1 MLAFCHCDDPLVRT
15 YESSDAKMHST
26 STRRPLDRIN
36 LRTSERSTASKFDV
50 TGARQYERLGVR
62 IDGKIYMSVLTVA
75 GQKGGS
81 GKSTLVRNLAI
92 HFALEA
98 YKVGIVDADLIQQHS
113 SEFFADRRREAG
125 REVWTGREDIPGLS
139 VKVWDRSSPDIPE
152 ASIVIAPQAD
162 QDSIGEIIQALAES
176 TDVVMC
182 DLQGSASVAML
193 HAIHYADLVLIPVQP
208 SNDDLKSCHSTARHV
223 VQAGRSARRDI
234 PYRIV
239 ISRASTG
246 FRPEVEKVVEEALE
260 IAKLPRLKT
269 PVFERTAFK
278 RASFSRIAPIF
289 EDPNGGAAINLK
301 AVYAE
306 VRDTLAEIVKAAREN
321 G

>member
-1 MLAFCHCDDPLVRT
+1 
-15 YESSDAKMHST
+15 
-26 STRRPLDRIN
+26 
-36 LRTSERSTASKFDV
+36 
-50 TGARQYERLGVR
+50 LGVR
-62 IDGKIYMSVLTVA
+62 IVDGKIDMSVLTVA

-92 HFALEA
+92 HFALDA

-113 SEFFADRRREAG
+113 SEFFADRRKEAG
-125 REVWTGREDIPGLS
+125 REVWTGREDIPGVS
-139 VKVWDRSSPDIPE
+139 VKVWDRSSPDVPN

-162 QDSIGEIIQALAES
+162 QDSIGEIIQALAEAA
-176 TDVVMC
+176 DVVLC

-223 VQAGRSARRDI
+223 VQAGRSSRRDI

-260 IAKLPRLKT
+260 NAKLPRLKT

-289 EDPNGGAAINLK
+289 EDPNGGAAANLK

-306 VRDTLAEIVKAAREN
+306 VRDTLAEIVTAARETA
-321 G
+321 

>member
-1 MLAFCHCDDPLVRT
+1 MMSENVVFVFDGT
-15 YESSDAKMHST
+15 KS
-26 STRRPLDRIN
+26 RPLGG
-36 LRTSERSTASKFDV
+36 STTKTVDGK
-50 TGARQYERLGVR
+50 GARQYERLHVSV
-62 IDGKIYMSVLTVA
+62 DGKNDMSVLTVA

-92 HFALEA
+92 HFALDG

-113 SEFFADRRREAG
+113 SEFFADRTKEAG
-125 REVWTGREDIPGLS
+125 REVWTGRDDMPGLT
-139 VKVWDRSSPDIPE
+139 VKVWDRSSPEVPQ
-152 ASIVIAPQAD
+152 ASIVLAPQAD
-162 QDSIGEIIQALAES
+162 QDSIGEIIQALADVA
-176 TDVVMC
+176 DVVLC
-182 DLQGSASVAML
+182 DLQGSASVAMI

-223 VQAGRSARRDI
+223 VQAGKSARRTI

-246 FRPEVEKVVEEALE
+246 FRPEVERVVEQALE
-260 IAKLPRLKT
+260 NATLPRLKT

-278 RASFSRIAPIF
+278 RASFSRVAPIF
-289 EDPNGGAAINLK
+289 EEPEGGAATNLK

-306 VRDTLAEIVKAAREN
+306 VRDTLAKIVVAAKETV
-321 G
+321 

>member
-1 MLAFCHCDDPLVRT
+1 MRSLVRT
-15 YESSDAKMHST
+15 LGLSSSRGYE
-26 STRRPLDRIN
+26 
-36 LRTSERSTASKFDV
+36 
-50 TGARQYERLGVR
+50 
-62 IDGKIYMSVLTVA
+62 MSVLTVA

-92 HFALEA
+92 HFALDG
-98 YKVGIVDADLIQQHS
+98 YRVGIVDADLIQQHS
-113 SEFFADRRREAG
+113 SEFFADRTREGG
-125 REVWTGREDIPGLS
+125 REEWRPRNDVPGLTIG
-139 VKVWDRSSPDIPE
+139 VWDRSTSEVPT
-152 ASIVIAPQAD
+152 ASILVAPQTD
-162 QDSIGEIIQALAES
+162 QDSIGEVIQSLAD
-176 TDVVMC
+176 TLDVVIC
-182 DLQGSASVAML
+182 DLQGSASVAMI

-223 VQAGRSARRDI
+223 LQAGKSARRTI

-246 FRPEVEKVVEEALE
+246 FRPEVERVVEQALE
-260 IAKLPRLKT
+260 NAHLPRLKT

-289 EDPNGGAAINLK
+289 EDPNGGAAVNLK

-306 VRDTLAEIVKAAREN
+306 VRDTLAQIV
-321 G
+321 

>member
-1 MLAFCHCDDPLVRT
+1 
-15 YESSDAKMHST
+15 
-26 STRRPLDRIN
+26 
-36 LRTSERSTASKFDV
+36 
-50 TGARQYERLGVR
+50 
-62 IDGKIYMSVLTVA
+62 MSVLTVA

-92 HFALEA
+92 HFALDA

-113 SEFFADRRREAG
+113 SEFFADRRKEAG
-125 REVWTGREDIPGLS
+125 REVWTGREDIPGVS
-139 VKVWDRSSPDIPE
+139 VKVWDRSSPDVPNS
-152 ASIVIAPQAD
+152 SIVIAPQAD
-162 QDSIGEIIQALAES
+162 QDSIGEIIQALAEA
-176 TDVVMC
+176 TDVVLC

-223 VQAGRSARRDI
+223 VQAGRSSRRDI

-260 IAKLPRLKT
+260 NAKLPRLKT

-289 EDPNGGAAINLK
+289 EDPNGGAAANLK

-306 VRDTLAEIVKAAREN
+306 VRDTLAEIVTAARETA
-321 G
+321 

>member
-1 MLAFCHCDDPLVRT
+1 
-15 YESSDAKMHST
+15 
-26 STRRPLDRIN
+26 
-36 LRTSERSTASKFDV
+36 
-50 TGARQYERLGVR
+50 
-62 IDGKIYMSVLTVA
+62 MSVLTVA

-92 HFALEA
+92 HFALDD

-113 SEFFADRRREAG
+113 SEFFADRTREAG
-125 REVWTGREDIPGLS
+125 RDVWVGRDDIPGLT
-139 VKVWDRSSPDIPE
+139 VKIWDRSSLRVPN

-162 QDSIGEIIQALAES
+162 QDSIGEIIQSLAEVA
-176 TDVVMC
+176 DVVLC

-223 VQAGRSARRDI
+223 LQAGKSARRTI

-239 ISRASTG
+239 MSRASTG
-246 FRPEVEKVVEEALE
+246 FRPEVEKVVEQALE
-260 IAKLPRLKT
+260 NVNLTRLKI

-278 RASFSRIAPIF
+278 RASFTRVAPIF
-289 EDPNGGAAINLK
+289 EEPNGGAAQNLK
-301 AVYAE
+301 AVYIE
-306 VRDTLAEIVKAAREN
+306 VRDTLAGIVASARETA
-321 G
+321 